1 MFECIVQ
8 LFRCNATPVD
18 RVAIMAFDDCE
29 ASVVT
34 STTHYKLVRE
44 TQVSMDV
51 ETGIVRFCDTD
62 GVDVAVLVPDE
73 RDRAIVV
80 ELVQGLCERVM
91 W

>member
-8 LFRCNATPVD
+8 LFCCNAMPVD

-34 STTHYKLVRE
+34 TTASYKIVHE
-44 TQVSMDV
+44 TSVSMDV
-51 ETGIVRFCDTD
+51 ETGIMRFCDTD
-62 GVDVAVLVPDE
+62 GVDVVIHVPDE
-73 RDRAIVV
+73 RDRAIVT
-80 ELVQGLCERVM
+80 ELIQRLYDKVT